1 MLKGMSMG
9 IFTRDK
15 RQQGGAARAATLPL
29 GSGRRLRSDLGPEDC
44 SQVLLQV
51 FDGYRPRRRPDMEP
65 LVPTGIRWTTADGTP
80 SIAVSGGDE
89 SDDFVLFTLAPA
101 GRGTEAGVFPLRG
114 GNLAVVGHWK
124 QRDRSLTS
132 VGSWPPGTVCLT
144 PPPVDEALVYG
155 TLQAAG
161 YPVTPGNVATMA
173 RQFTMLFL
181 VKCQEFVSSR
191 EGARGAERFMTTHQQ
206 WQQQGSPSLADLVQ
220 APLRLLAEWEPAVL
234 PYVQDLPGRIRSILL
249 ESAGDGHGSVWSELE
264 R

>member
-1 MLKGMSMG
+1 MG

-15 RQQGGAARAATLPL
+15 RQQGPGAARAAVLPL
-29 GSGRRLRSDLGPEDC
+29 GPGRRLRSDLSPEDC
-44 SQVLLQV
+44 VQVLRQV

-65 LVPTGIRWTTADGTP
+65 LVPTGIRWTAADGSP
-80 SIAVSGGDE
+80 SIAVSGSDE
-89 SDDFVLFTLAPA
+89 SDDFVLFSLAPA
-101 GRGTEAGVFPLRG
+101 GQGTEAGIFPLGG
-114 GNLAVVGHWK
+114 GNLAVAGHWK
-124 QRDRSLTS
+124 QRDRSLNS
-132 VGSWPPGTVCLT
+132 VGSWPSGTVCLT
-144 PPPVDEALVYG
+144 PPLIDESLVYE

-161 YPVTPGNVATMA
+161 YPVTSGNVAKMV

-206 WQQQGSPSLADLVQ
+206 WQQQGSPSLADLLQ

-234 PYVQDLPGRIRSILL
+234 PYVQDLPMRIRSILL
-249 ESAGDGHGSVWSELE
+249 ERAGDGHNSIWSELE